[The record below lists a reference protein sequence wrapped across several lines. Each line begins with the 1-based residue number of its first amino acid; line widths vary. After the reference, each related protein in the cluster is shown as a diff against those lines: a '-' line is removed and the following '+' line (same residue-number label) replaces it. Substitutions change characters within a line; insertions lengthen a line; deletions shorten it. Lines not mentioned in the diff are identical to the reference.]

1 MSTVIPFPERPAPD
15 HTTTPRGRPA
25 PVVSAVYTVTE
36 TAEILRLSLGTTYA
50 LLRSGDIPALKLG
63 GRWVIPRGRLHR
75 WLDDLPTASVEDIDR
90 ELAAIERREQ
100 RQQRRQDG
108 A

>member
-1 MSTVIPFPERPAPD
+1 
-15 HTTTPRGRPA
+15 
-25 PVVSAVYTVTE
+25 VSAVYTVTE

-50 LLRSGDIPALKLG
+50 LLRSGEIPALKLG

-75 WLDDLPTASVEDIDR
+75 WLEDLPTASVDDIDR